1 MRQTVLNF
9 HSAVTTPLR
18 VSLAIFLFGA
28 SAFVAAAQDGPATPQ
43 DVPNAPVTAP
53 PSGAAAPDAPV
64 PDSEDIDALFKELQ
78 QKDGDG
84 WRRAESDIL
93 RIWSRSGSAAMDL
106 LYKRGEEAI
115 DAGELPTAI
124 GHLTAL
130 TDHAPDFAS
139 GWQMRAVAYYL
150 DGKIGPA
157 VNDLARVLQLEPR
170 HFGAL
175 TQMGAI
181 LEEISDDEN
190 ALKAYRMS
198 LDINPHQ
205 QEAVDAVKRLEQKL
219 AGTDV

>member
-1 MRQTVLNF
+1 MPGLPQE
-9 HSAVTTPLR
+9 S
-18 VSLAIFLFGA
+18 
-28 SAFVAAAQDGPATPQ
+28 PAP
-43 DVPNAPVTAP
+43 PVTAP
-53 PSGAAAPDAPV
+53 SSNTAAPDAPA
-64 PDSEDIDALFKELQ
+64 PDAEDMDTLFKELQ
-78 QKDGDG
+78 QPDGDG

-115 DAGELPTAI
+115 DAGDLPTAI

-150 DGKIGPA
+150 DGEFGPA
-157 VNDLARVLQLEPR
+157 VSDLGRVLTLEPR
-170 HFGAL
+170 HFGAM
-175 TQMGAI
+175 TQLGAM
-181 LEEISDDEN
+181 LEEVGDDDG

-198 LDINPHQ
+198 LEINPHQ
-205 QEAVDAVKRLEQKL
+205 QEAVDAVQRLEQKL